1 MGFGDLSSNYY
12 MLNACVTDVGKDV
25 MEHIRH
31 MSILFRAQV
40 SLQNAPNSPSQF
52 TKRVEYCFSDV
63 NIILELQ
70 TSSEAY
76 VHKNINL
83 NLDIIRVYI

>member
-1 MGFGDLSSNYY
+1 MLS
-12 MLNACVTDVGKDV
+12 ACVMDVGKDV

-31 MSILFRAQV
+31 MSILVQQIVSTYPHLFRAQV
-40 SLQNAPNSPSQF
+40 SVQNTPNSHSQF
-52 TKRVEYCFSDV
+52 TKRVEFCFSDV

-76 VHKNINL
+76 T
-83 NLDIIRVYI
+83 